1 VRNSLGELRW
11 EEATYLEAELLARV
25 FRTNSINTFSRKTV
39 RVDGQETVRN
49 SFGRALLGG
58 SEHAWKNWKPLKRG
72 NGSVVL
78 EGSENAAWTGWK
90 PLKIA

>member
-1 VRNSLGELRW
+1 MR
-11 EEATYLEAELLARV
+11 
-25 FRTNSINTFSRKTV
+25 
-39 RVDGQETVRN
+39 
-49 SFGRALLGG
+49 GRIG
-58 SEHAWKNWKPLKRG
+58 NRLKRG